1 VIGDA
6 AADVWWEGAP
16 QPAAFVRR
24 GLAPA
29 APVGA
34 AFLAAGA
41 VWEYVA
47 LAHAHLWVY
56 PPAGALLMLIGVH
69 GLVVRPLLLLR
80 LARRTRYAVGR
91 RGATFVWGARAEE
104 RLELPAEGLPP
115 FTRRG
120 GGGARG
126 TPGGPPPPPDRLP
139 VLGWWALNDRQP
151 RFCCLTAAD
160 AQAALAA
167 LEKLE
172 ETNARPPAWA
182 EGVVTPAGRRAADYS
197 TLA

>member
-6 AADVWWEGAP
+6 AADVRWEGAP

-34 AFLAAGA
+34 AILAAGA

-56 PPAGALLMLIGVH
+56 PPAGALLMLIGVY
-69 GLVVRPLLLLR
+69 GLAVRPLLLLR
-80 LARRTRYAVGR
+80 LARRTRYTVGA
-91 RGATFVWGARAEE
+91 RGVKIVWGGRAEE
-104 RLELPAEGLPP
+104 RLELPAATLPP
-115 FTRRG
+115 FARRVRRG
-120 GGGARG
+120 DDEEIVFAAA
-126 TPGGPPPPPDRLP
+126 PDRLP
-139 VLGWWALNDRQP
+139 VFGWWALNDRRP
-151 RFCCLTAAD
+151 RFCCLAVAD

-172 ETNARPPAWA
+172 KMNARPTAWA

-197 TLA
+197 TLG